1 MADRA
6 SGVRE
11 GLKGGE
17 GSATPAGRAQDV
29 VVVPPQDTICSAS
42 SKGGRPR
49 KDGLPSGSA
58 EALAADT
65 LKARQRRVSH
75 RQRVDVRKLARVG
88 GELLDRKDYGAGKAG
103 SPAAAFGTLTRAMKD
118 VHEMERRQYGL
129 DQEVTRPVAVI
140 LLPVAASDMAAW
152 QAESVRLLGSQP
164 RPDASMAVRPG
175 FRVIEDDIVG
185 EPADEVAP

>member
-1 MADRA
+1 MADSRP
-6 SGVRE
+6 GGLE
-11 GLKGGE
+11 GLKGRE

-29 VVVPPQDTICSAS
+29 AQ
-42 SKGGRPR
+42 SKEIATKQPGGRPR

-58 EALAADT
+58 EALAADH
-65 LKARQRRVSH
+65 LKRRQRSVSK

-88 GELLDRKDYGAGKAG
+88 GELLDREDYGAGKAG

-118 VHEMERRQYGL
+118 IHEMERRQYGL

-140 LLPVAASDMAAW
+140 MLPVAASDMAAW

-175 FRVIEDDIVG
+175 FRVIEDDILDQPTDG
-185 EPADEVAP
+185 GDQ